1 VASPSLICQGSGSTL
16 TASGQVSYT
25 WSPILSNAGSIVVTP
40 TVNTTYTLQGT
51 NSLGCVSTTVIA
63 VNINTAVPSLSV
75 TNTASVLCFGKPFTA
90 TASGANTYTWTGGP
104 INGIAFVPT
113 ATSDY
118 TVTGENGC
126 GTSTAAITVT
136 VNTLPNITASVSS
149 PTVCNGS
156 SVTLNGGGS
165 VSGYTWTSGAL
176 NNTAFVPPASTQYT
190 VTGSAANGCTATAI
204 AGVTVLVTPNVPPV
218 VTPTSVCLGTN
229 ATLTAV
235 GATGYTWTPG
245 TALNSFSAVVS
256 PPGTTTY
263 TLLRSNGACTST
275 ANITLVISP
284 LPFANAT
291 ASPSLICA
299 GDPVALNVFGGIT
312 YTWLPNGFTA
322 SNFTL
327 YPNNSV
333 SYTVTSSNGSC
344 TASGAVQV
352 SVNPS
357 PVVGISTST
366 SAVCAGGNV
375 TLTATGNAA
384 TYTWLPGPGNGTT
397 YVVNPTV
404 VSQYTLLG
412 SNNVNCISQQTQLIL
427 TNLVPPLVL
436 NSSVPFVCTG
446 TTAVL
451 SIANATVPGV
461 TYSWSS
467 NSGSGSTSNV
477 TPTVTTTYFA
487 SAVTNSTGCSSTGSL
502 ALTVNIST
510 FVVSSPTAICRGS
523 SAVFVASGAA
533 NSYNWN
539 VAGGNNTPS
548 ITVSPTLTSN
558 YSVTGITGNCSSTLS
573 VPLIVNLLPNVQAS
587 AAKSTICRLE
597 SGTLTATGATSY
609 SWSNGAT
616 TPAISY
622 NTLTITTTYTVTGT
636 DQNNCVKSNTVTQFV
651 ATCPGIDKLSN
662 AQNTRMLVYPNPNNG
677 SFTIISDADLKIR
690 IVNTLGL
697 TVFAGE
703 VLMARE
709 NDIVVPELAAGMYFI
724 VIDGSS
730 SGQSKRIVVER

>member
-1 VASPSLICQGSGSTL
+1 
-16 TASGQVSYT
+16 
-25 WSPILSNAGSIVVTP
+25 
-40 TVNTTYTLQGT
+40 
-51 NSLGCVSTTVIA
+51 
-63 VNINTAVPSLSV
+63 
-75 TNTASVLCFGKPFTA
+75 
-90 TASGANTYTWTGGP
+90 
-104 INGIAFVPT
+104 
-113 ATSDY
+113 
-118 TVTGENGC
+118 
-126 GTSTAAITVT
+126 
-136 VNTLPNITASVSS
+136 
-149 PTVCNGS
+149 
-156 SVTLNGGGS
+156 
-165 VSGYTWTSGAL
+165 
-176 NNTAFVPPASTQYT
+176 
-190 VTGSAANGCTATAI
+190 
-204 AGVTVLVTPNVPPV
+204 
-218 VTPTSVCLGTN
+218 
-229 ATLTAV
+229 
-235 GATGYTWTPG
+235 
-245 TALNSFSAVVS
+245 
-256 PPGTTTY
+256 
-263 TLLRSNGACTST
+263 
-275 ANITLVISP
+275 
-284 LPFANAT
+284 
-291 ASPSLICA
+291 
-299 GDPVALNVFGGIT
+299 
-312 YTWLPNGFTA
+312 
-322 SNFTL
+322 
-327 YPNNSV
+327 
-333 SYTVTSSNGSC
+333 
-344 TASGAVQV
+344 
-352 SVNPS
+352 
-357 PVVGISTST
+357 
-366 SAVCAGGNV
+366 
-375 TLTATGNAA
+375 
-384 TYTWLPGPGNGTT
+384 
-397 YVVNPTV
+397 

-412 SNNVNCISQQTQLIL
+412 NNNVNCISQQTQLIL